1 MTKVAQDN
9 SKLIRDVAPRRV
21 LCPARF
27 LKTSLRGLEN
37 PAMNV
42 PLTPIRCLYRAVDLY
57 GKKIGVVSGP
67 SSFTYAQFGERCE
80 RLAAGLLSEGIRP
93 GDRIAYLSFNNHQL
107 LEGYYGPPL
116 VRAIAM
122 LLNVRLQPAELTT
135 ILNHADASM
144 LVFESEF
151 APLIQELREACP
163 SIKRYVAIDQCVPQ
177 ADLLLEDL
185 LTRDRIS
192 RPDIFSFDENEIA
205 ELFYT
210 SGSTG
215 TPKGVTLSHR
225 TLYAHALGILS
236 TFSCKDTDVELHT
249 IPLFHA
255 NGWGRPQSITM
266 KGGKHVMV
274 RRFEPAS
281 VLRIIQEEKA
291 TAMTLVPT
299 MANAL
304 LNCPELGKFDTSSM
318 RVITTG
324 GAASS
329 PELIARLEQAFH
341 CEVCSG
347 YGLTETAPVATTA
360 QTKSNVACADETE
373 RLSRLAAAGWP
384 LVGTEVHVADAEMH
398 DVPRD
403 METVGEVVV
412 RGDNVMDGYYREA
425 DASRAA
431 ITNNWLRTGDM
442 AVWDEEN
449 YIYIVD
455 RKKDIII
462 SGGENISSIE
472 VEKAIFAHPAVLE
485 CAVVSAP
492 DPQWGEI
499 PVAIVVL
506 KPGVLLSEE
515 QLLVSLMPRIAKY
528 KMPRLVKVVEGPL
541 PKTGTGKMLKRELRE
556 AFWSGKATRVQG

>member
-1 MTKVAQDN
+1 
-9 SKLIRDVAPRRV
+9 
-21 LCPARF
+21 
-27 LKTSLRGLEN
+27 
-37 PAMNV
+37 MNV

-57 GKKIGVVSGP
+57 GTKIGVVSGP

-80 RLAAGLLSEGIRP
+80 RLAAGLLAEGIRP
-93 GDRIAYLSFNNHQL
+93 GDRVAYLSFNNHQL

-122 LLNVRLQPAELTT
+122 PLNVRLQTAELST
-135 ILNHADASM
+135 ILNHASASM
-144 LVFESEF
+144 LVFESDF
-151 APLIQELREACP
+151 APLVEELRKACP
-163 SIKRYVAIDQCVPQ
+163 GIRRYVAIDQPVPQ
-177 ADLLLEDL
+177 ADLYLEDL
-185 LTRDRIS
+185 LACDRIS

-215 TPKGVTLSHR
+215 TPKGVMLSHR
-225 TLYAHALGILS
+225 TLYVHALGILA
-236 TFSCKDTDVELHT
+236 TFSCRDTDVELHT

-360 QTKSNVACADETE
+360 QTKGTVACADATE

-384 LVGTEVHVADAEMH
+384 LVGSEVHVADAQMH

-403 METVGEVVV
+403 MQTVGEVVV

-425 DASRAA
+425 DATKAA

-499 PVAIVVL
+499 PVAIIVL
-506 KPGVLLSEE
+506 KPGQQLNEE
-515 QLLVSLMPRIAKY
+515 QLLASLKPRIAKY
-528 KMPRLVKVVEGPL
+528 KMPRVVKFVEGPL
-541 PKTGTGKMLKRELRE
+541 PKTGTGKMLKRQLRE

>member
-1 MTKVAQDN
+1 
-9 SKLIRDVAPRRV
+9 
-21 LCPARF
+21 
-27 LKTSLRGLEN
+27 
-37 PAMNV
+37 MNV

-57 GKKIGVVSGP
+57 GKKTGVVSGP

-93 GDRIAYLSFNNHQL
+93 GDRVAYLSFNNHQL

-116 VRAIAM
+116 IRAIAM
-122 LLNVRLQPAELTT
+122 PLNVRLQSAELTT
-135 ILNHADASM
+135 ILCHASASM

-151 APLIQELREACP
+151 APLVQELRKTCP
-163 SIKRYVAIDQCVPQ
+163 SIRRYVAIDPPVPQ
-177 ADLLLEDL
+177 ADLYLEDL
-185 LTRDRIS
+185 LARDRIS

-215 TPKGVTLSHR
+215 MPKGVMLSHR
-225 TLYAHALGILS
+225 TLYVHALGILS
-236 TFSCKDTDVELHT
+236 TFSCKDNDVELHT

-274 RRFEPAS
+274 RRFEPS
-281 VLRIIQEEKA
+281 FVLRIIQEEKA

-360 QTKSNVACADETE
+360 QTKSNVICADDTE

-384 LVGTEVHVADAEMH
+384 LVGCEVHVADAQMNE
-398 DVPRD
+398 VPRD

-412 RGDNVMDGYYREA
+412 RGDNVMDGYYQEA
-425 DASRAA
+425 DATRAA

-449 YIYIVD
+449 YVYLVD

-506 KPGVLLSEE
+506 KPGQQLNEE
-515 QLLVSLMPRIAKY
+515 QLLVSLRPRIAKY
-528 KMPRLVKVVEGPL
+528 KMPRVVKFVEGPL
-541 PKTGTGKMLKRELRE
+541 PKTGTGKMLKRQLRE